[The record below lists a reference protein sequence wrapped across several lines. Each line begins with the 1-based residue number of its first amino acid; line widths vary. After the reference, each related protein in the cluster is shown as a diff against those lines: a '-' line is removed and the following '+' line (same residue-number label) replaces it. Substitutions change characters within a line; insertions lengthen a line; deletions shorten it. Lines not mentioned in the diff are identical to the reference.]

1 MKSRLSLALSGLMLL
16 NAAQAVTTLNKGVTI
31 GDWLSTDE
39 ATYIQ
44 TTRYTK
50 ADFEDIQSLGCDHVR
65 ILVNF
70 NTSYNAPPGYD
81 LSPIFYNRLDKALD
95 WAQETGLKVII
106 AAQGFNIASSS
117 WEFISQQLAFNWKN
131 VAARYAARGDVV
143 VYEILAYPDTMITQ
157 DLWHNAAGVIVAAIR
172 QVDTQ
177 HTIIYGPVRYSVDQ
191 MFSMTKLSDDN
202 ILYAFEFFDPATFTR
217 QGTEYLGVTYNS
229 AVIPFPYDAAGMPA
243 MDALDAGTDAETAF
257 ANYPLFGAV
266 AYVNSRLNQAISF
279 AVNNSVPVYCASFGV
294 QVGTQWSS
302 QGESWDVPSADR
314 GAWLEAVRTHL
325 EGHNTGWCLA
335 GYRNN
340 FGIFHDYSLGSEE
353 WLRYCNFKYDVNGT
367 VAAALGLTAP
377 APADLEPIEVKG
389 DLVLYDDE
397 VTPLA
402 RVNLA
407 LGETAYQD
415 LYVTDNPAVGQCC
428 MGIFYPE
435 WYGFIEFLFPVYLD
449 MQWIVD
455 QGYVLDFFIRC
466 ENPAGHLQV
475 RFIDTNMDFEDKPW
489 RMNFH
494 VDDSVVPFDGE
505 WQRVTVPLAELSDM
519 GAWETD
525 THTWTSGP
533 GGLFDWSSVQTFH
546 FVSENEAQPE
556 SEIFIDR
563 VRIVSPTAVDE
574 DKAEKPDAFRLEAN
588 FPNPFNASTTIGF
601 NLPVRSHAKLA
612 VFNTGGQSVR
622 TLVSGDLNAGE
633 YRYSWDGLDDNRM
646 PVPSG
651 VYFYECTADKQKI
664 SRKMVLIR

>member
-1 MKSRLSLALSGLMLL
+1 MKSNRILAVMLLMLL
-16 NAAQAVTTLNKGVTI
+16 DSAQAVTTLSKGVAI
-31 GDWLSTDE
+31 GDWLNTDE
-39 ATYIQ
+39 ATYVQ

-50 ADFEDIQSLGCDHVR
+50 ADFEDIRSLGCDHVR

-70 NTSYNAPPGYD
+70 NTSDNAAPGYD
-81 LSPIFYNRLDKALD
+81 LSPITYNRLDKALD
-95 WAQETGLKVII
+95 WAEEAGLKVVIT
-106 AAQGFNIASSS
+106 ATGFNIASSS
-117 WEFISQQLAFNWKN
+117 WEIISQKLADNWKD

-143 VYEILAYPDTMITQ
+143 LYEMLAYPDTAITQ
-157 DLWHNAAGVIVAAIR
+157 ELWHDAAGVIVTAIR
-172 QVDTQ
+172 EVDTR
-177 HTIIYGPVRYSVDQ
+177 HTLIYGPVRYSVDR
-191 MFSMTKLSDDN
+191 FSSLTKLSDEN
-202 ILYAFEFFDPATFTR
+202 VLYAFEFFDPVTFTR
-217 QGTEYLGVTYNS
+217 QGTDYLGVTYNS
-229 AVIPFPYDAAGMPA
+229 AVIPFPYDATKMPA
-243 MDALDAGTDAETAF
+243 MDALDGGTDAETVF
-257 ANYPLFGAV
+257 ANYAAFGTT
-266 AYVNSRLNQAISF
+266 AYVKSRLNLAGNF
-279 AVNNSVPVYCASFGV
+279 AVTNNVPVYCASFGV
-294 QVGTQWSS
+294 QAGTQWSS

-325 EGHNTGWCLA
+325 EDHSTGWCLA

-377 APADLEPIEVKG
+377 APADLEPVQVKG

-407 LGETAYQD
+407 LGETSYQD

-428 MGIFYPE
+428 MGIYYPE
-435 WYGFIEFLFPVYLD
+435 WYGFIEFLFPVYLN
-449 MQWIVD
+449 MQWAVD

-475 RFIDTNMDFEDKPW
+475 RFIDTNMDWEDKPW
-489 RMNFH
+489 RMNYH

-505 WQRVTVPLAELSDM
+505 WQRVTVPLTDLTDM

-525 THTWTSGP
+525 TRTWTSGP
-533 GGLFDWSSVQTFH
+533 GGLFDWSGVQTFH

-563 VRIVSPTAVDE
+563 VRIVSPTSVDE
-574 DKAEKPDAFRLEAN
+574 EQGEKPDAFRLEAN

-601 NLPVRSHAKLA
+601 HLPVRAMTKLCLY
-612 VFNTGGQSVR
+612 NIQGQLVR
-622 TLVSGDLNAGE
+622 TLVSGNLPAGV
-633 YRYSWDGLDDNRM
+633 YRYSWDGLDGNST

-651 VYFYECTADKQKI
+651 VYSFEITADKQKMAG
-664 SRKMVLIR
+664 KMALIR